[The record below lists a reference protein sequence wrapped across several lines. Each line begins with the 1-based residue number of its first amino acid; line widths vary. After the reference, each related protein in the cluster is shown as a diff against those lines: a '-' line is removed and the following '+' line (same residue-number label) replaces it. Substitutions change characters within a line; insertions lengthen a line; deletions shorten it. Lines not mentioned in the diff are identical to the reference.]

1 MSLEDHLVHH
11 IFLDEPSVEVAPFQ
25 AIHCCLEHI
34 WQQLHLRARLFIHKG
49 GELILKDYVGTYG
62 CCPEIGL
69 KVHPGSVVW
78 EVFREGKAVN
88 LTEVNK
94 LEERPRTLPEPVAIK
109 AVIPLTV
116 LDISSGE
123 QQTVGA
129 LVVDAGDS
137 PDPIQDRDFHYLQVV
152 GMLISEILERFILL
166 EGIHKLQRDKDE
178 MAREVAHIVRN
189 RFTAIGG
196 FARRLEKDL
205 RDSAA
210 RRWAEIILDEVLK
223 GVDATEKWLAAH
235 EGREVDLE

>member
-1 MSLEDHLVHH
+1 MISPEDHLVHH
-11 IFLDEPSVEVAPFQ
+11 NLLDGPSVEVAPFQ
-25 AIHCCLEHI
+25 TIHSCLEHI

-49 GELILKDYVGTYG
+49 EELILKDYVGTYG

-78 EVFREGKAVN
+78 EVFRKGKAVN

-94 LEERPRTLPEPVAIK
+94 QEKRPRTLLEPVALK
-109 AVIPLTV
+109 AVVPLTV
-116 LDISSGE
+116 LDSSNGE

-129 LVVDAGDS
+129 LVVDAADS
-137 PDPIQDRDFHYLQVV
+137 PEPIQDRDFHYLQVV
-152 GMLISEILERFILL
+152 GMLISEILERSVLL
-166 EGIHKLQRDKDE
+166 ERIHQVQREKDG

-205 RDSAA
+205 RDSGA

-235 EGREVDLE
+235 EGMGDEP